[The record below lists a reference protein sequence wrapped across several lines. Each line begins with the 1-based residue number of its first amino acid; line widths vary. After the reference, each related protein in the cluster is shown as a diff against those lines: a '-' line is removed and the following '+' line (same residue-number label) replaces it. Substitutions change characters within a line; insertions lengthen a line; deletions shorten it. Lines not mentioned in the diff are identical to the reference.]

1 MQKLDPQFLTPML
14 EFVHASKIHVFE
26 FNNSIFAFAGVETT
40 FYTMSKKH
48 MKRMKCEFQNAIQK
62 PTKIDFSSTNLL
74 NNVRACVRICATHL
88 RIWQRWFCFL
98 KSLYS
103 LCSYNWSIPWRS
115 QNAVVKFW
123 NFMNAGQNANAR
135 ENLTS

>member
-1 MQKLDPQFLTPML
+1 MQKLFPQILTPML

-26 FNNSIFAFAGVETT
+26 FTNSIFAFAGVETT

-62 PTKIDFSSTNLL
+62 PTKVDFSSSNLH

-88 RIWQRWFCFL
+88 RI
-98 KSLYS
+98 
-103 LCSYNWSIPWRS
+103 
-115 QNAVVKFW
+115 
-123 NFMNAGQNANAR
+123 
-135 ENLTS
+135 